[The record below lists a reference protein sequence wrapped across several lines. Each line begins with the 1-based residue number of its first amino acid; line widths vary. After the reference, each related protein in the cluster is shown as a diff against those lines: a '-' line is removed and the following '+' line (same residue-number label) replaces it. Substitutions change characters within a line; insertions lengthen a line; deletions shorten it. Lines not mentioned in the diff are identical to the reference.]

1 MVGAGHI
8 PLGQGLERALG
19 CPHFTDGEA
28 EVQRGEVSWSRAHR
42 VRTVSLAGTF
52 SVYWL
57 NSRCVK

>member
-42 VRTVSLAGTF
+42 VRTLSLAGTF
-52 SVYWL
+52 SVY
-57 NSRCVK
+57 